1 MGALKVHQDR
11 VDEKT
16 AEEMCRLCPF
26 GAITYEDGR
35 LEISAG
41 CRMCKICVKKGIPGV
56 ITYEE
61 YVKPSIDKNKW
72 RGITVYAECEDGRI
86 HPVTYELIGKARE
99 LAAVNGQQVYVLL
112 IGNDLEKAG
121 KELLHYG
128 VDCVYTYEDAQ
139 LDEFAASLYADIVE
153 DFVTKVQPSV
163 MMFGATIKGRSLA
176 PRAAA
181 RFRTGLTADCT
192 VLKMKE
198 NTDLVQIRPAFGGNI
213 MAQIITPNS
222 RPQFC
227 TVRYK
232 VFSAPKRNDTLSGTI
247 RNMEVPKE
255 KMSSGIQ
262 VLRRIEK
269 PREIDIAD
277 ADTII
282 AVGRGIRSRNDLAM
296 VSELADLLG
305 AQIACTRPLIEAG
318 WFDAKHQIGLSGRTV
333 KPKLLITLGI
343 SGSVQ
348 FVAGMRAAECIIAV
362 NSDKN
367 AGIFDVA
374 HYGLAGDLYEVLP
387 VLLAHLKGGTR

>member
-1 MGALKVHQDR
+1 MGALKVHQDL
-11 VDEKT
+11 VNVKI

-26 GAITYEDGR
+26 GAITYEDEK

-56 ITYEE
+56 VTYEE
-61 YVKPSIDKNKW
+61 EKRPSVDKSKW
-72 RGITVYAECEDGRI
+72 NGITVFGECEDGRL
-86 HPVTYELIGKARE
+86 HPVTYELIGKAKE
-99 LAAVNGQQVYVLL
+99 LAAVNGQKVFVLL
-112 IGNDLEKAG
+112 IGSRLKEAEG
-121 KELLHYG
+121 ELLYYG
-128 VDCVYTYEDAQ
+128 VNCVFSYEDPRLA
-139 LDEFAASLYADIVE
+139 EFAASLYADIVE

-232 VFSAPKRNDTLSGTI
+232 VFSAPVRNEELSGTVKKMGI
-247 RNMEVPKE
+247 PE
-255 KMSSGIQ
+255 KMSTGIQ
-262 VLRRIEK
+262 VLKRIEK

-277 ADTII
+277 ADTIV
-282 AVGRGIRSRNDLAM
+282 AVGRGIRSRSDLAM
-296 VSELADLLG
+296 AAELARLLD
-305 AQIACTRPLIEAG
+305 AQLACTRPLIEAG
-318 WFDAKHQIGLSGRTV
+318 
-333 KPKLLITLGI
+333 
-343 SGSVQ
+343 
-348 FVAGMRAAECIIAV
+348 
-362 NSDKN
+362 
-367 AGIFDVA
+367 
-374 HYGLAGDLYEVLP
+374 
-387 VLLAHLKGGTR
+387 